1 MRDFAHVADFL
12 IPRRRQ
18 AHIVVILLSMLML
31 PGISA
36 TFSPIDIES
45 YDMESPEL
53 DANEVLMEEFSSAGG
68 IEAFGVFIRD
78 PSHFGEPDSDVTMI
92 ADYTGHGLGVT
103 DP

>member
-1 MRDFAHVADFL
+1 MR
-12 IPRRRQ
+12 
-18 AHIVVILLSMLML
+18 ML

-68 IEAFGVFIRD
+68 IEAFGVFIRN
-78 PSHFGEPDSDVTMI
+78 PSHFGEPDSDVISI
-92 ADYTGHGLGVT
+92 AHHTALAPALPIPHVALLNLTVLRHT
-103 DP
+103 ITQPEHLSHQ